1 MDDPSFSPGDLM
13 EVVSKRADFVDALA
27 DRPAEKRDLVDRV
40 GVSRSTV
47 NRAIWDLEE
56 AGLVEDAD
64 GEYRLTVSGRLLHEQ
79 YDRYEAEATA
89 IAAAN
94 GLLQYL
100 PQSTLINVDFLRGA
114 DVFTVADPAPHVPAT
129 VLTEVIGDAESV
141 RGVSR
146 SHAAP
151 TVDEALRDVVARGG
165 TIEVVFRDGVFD
177 QIRSMYDWVTDRVA
191 SGDYRPHVVD
201 DLPYGLVIAE
211 QAAKQPAASEPSSA
225 DTPADRTVYCLVVHD
240 ERESLAGIIVN
251 DTDVAVE
258 WATDVFERYRSEAAS
273 VTARDEE

>member
-13 EVVSKRADFVDALA
+13 AVVSKRVDFIDALA

-47 NRAIWDLEE
+47 NRAVLDLEE
-56 AGLVEDAD
+56 AGLVEDA
-64 GEYRLTVSGRLLHEQ
+64 GEEYRLTVGGRLLREQ

-100 PQSTLINVDFLRGA
+100 PESAPLSVDFLCGA
-114 DVFTVADPAPHVPAT
+114 NVFTVADPAPHVPAT
-129 VLTEVIGDAESV
+129 VLSEVIGDAESV

-151 TVDEALRDVVARGG
+151 TVDDALRDVVARGG

-177 QIRSMYDWVTDRVA
+177 QIRSMYDWVAGRVA

-211 QAAKQPAASEPSSA
+211 QAAEPPAASEPSSA
-225 DTPADRTVYCLVVHD
+225 DTPADRTVCCLVVYD
-240 ERESLAGIIVN
+240 ERESLAGVIVN
-251 DTDVAVE
+251 DTAVAIE

-273 VTARDEE
+273 VTAHDEE